1 MLYFGKTPGEIE
13 FRRKLF
19 LFGFLASVGNVF
31 LIPLGIIAIS
41 DGNLN
46 LAIVIGLA
54 VAFITGT
61 YLLARVLRTV
71 FLPSLTL
78 SFTLLLL
85 SFYITVTGGKGGT
98 GILYTYGLIAVVI
111 MMLGHRVGTLIT
123 LVYAAV
129 VYLVLQG
136 DWLAGYG
143 YSTLFEQRILIS
155 TLSTISLI
163 TVTEWIRVRSYDAI
177 TVTAENHHKDA
188 ITDPLTGLL
197 NRAGLEHELSAWPS
211 DTPPSVVAIIDIDHF
226 KSVNDRL
233 GHDMGDHALTA
244 FARVLRNSIKQC
256 DLLCRWGGEEFVVV
270 LYDIELDTA
279 FRTLEELRVLM
290 ANRVFVFGPHELT
303 LQFSSGLA
311 VMAFRDQF
319 RTALHQADEQLYQAK
334 QRGRN
339 QIRPSSSTRGP
350 VAPSARPEL

>member
-19 LFGFLASVGNVF
+19 LFGFLASVGNAF
-31 LIPLGIIAIS
+31 LIPLGIIALH
-41 DGNLN
+41 DGNLI
-46 LAIVIGLA
+46 LAAVIGLA
-54 VAFITGT
+54 AAFVTGT

-71 FLPSLTL
+71 FVPSLTL

-111 MMLGHRVGTLIT
+111 MMLGHRLGALIT
-123 LVYAAV
+123 LVYAAG
-129 VYLVLQG
+129 VYLALTSN
-136 DWLAGYG
+136 WLSG
-143 YSTLFEQRILIS
+143 YSYTELYEQRILIS
-155 TLSTISLI
+155 TLSTVSLI

-188 ITDPLTGLL
+188 MTDPLTGLF
-197 NRAGLEHELSAWPS
+197 NRAGLEHALNDWPP
-211 DTPPSVVAIIDIDHF
+211 DTPRSVVAMIDIDHF
-226 KSVNDRL
+226 KGVNDRL
-233 GHDMGDHALTA
+233 GHDLGDQALTA
-244 FARVLRNSIKQC
+244 FARVLRNSIKHY

-270 LYDIELDTA
+270 LRDIDLDTA

-303 LQFSSGLA
+303 LHFSGGLA
-311 VMAFRDQF
+311 LMASRDQF
-319 RTALHQADEQLYQAK
+319 RAALHQADEHLYQAK
-334 QRGRN
+334 RRGRN
-339 QIRPSSSTRGP
+339 QISPSSGIRVPAVSPTK
-350 VAPSARPEL
+350 SEM